1 MKDDKLDSFIQLLYQ
16 THKAEWEATP
26 KIRACVGWLS
36 DLFEFLFPNNHAN
49 KLSIYGGHLKKNQ
62 IDLENILLSY
72 LDPKDLDI
80 EGAVIA
86 FYDSLNEIYQ
96 NLRHDL
102 RKRSGGYQCA

>member
-26 KIRACVGWLS
+26 SISDCVGWLS

-62 IDLENILLSY
+62 IDLENILFSY
-72 LDPKDLDI
+72 LDPKD
-80 EGAVIA
+80 VR
-86 FYDSLNEIYQ
+86 Y
-96 NLRHDL
+96 
-102 RKRSGGYQCA
+102 